1 MSLLGLGVVAIWHG
15 LTDEGRDGF
24 YEWHNTEHMPER
36 AAIRGF
42 LRGRRYS
49 DRQQPAEL
57 LTLYE
62 TLDTDVLT
70 SCEYLE
76 RLNAPTPWTVES
88 IRALTNLS
96 RALAEV
102 VFSRST
108 GDGAMVRAVKF
119 DVAGDDPAAIRD
131 RLVARLQSVA
141 LVDGVVGVHL
151 CATKLDASA
160 IQSVE
165 KKDQVLVQPAAW
177 TLMIE
182 FGGDLQDI
190 GTHHPMVADLLGP
203 EPDIGGLRSNLF
215 HLQVQVLGVEL
226 MRTGAESSASHLG
239 RSMLTSAA
247 CQP

>member
-1 MSLLGLGVVAIWHG
+1 MSLLGRGVVAIWHG
-15 LTDEGRDGF
+15 LKDEGRHDF

-70 SCEYLE
+70 SPAYLA
-76 RLNAPTPWTVES
+76 RLNAPTPWTVDS
-88 IRALTNLS
+88 IRAFTNIS

-108 GDGAMVRAVKF
+108 GDGAVVRALKF
-119 DVAGDDPAAIRD
+119 DVAGADAARLRD
-131 RLVARLQSVA
+131 RLVQRLQSIR

-151 CATKLDASA
+151 CATKIDASA
-160 IQSVE
+160 VPSVE
-165 KKDQVLVQPAAW
+165 KRDQVLARPAAW
-177 TLMIE
+177 TVLIE
-182 FGGDLQDI
+182 FGAELKDVGPA
-190 GTHHPMVADLLGP
+190 HPLVADVLGP
-203 EPDIGGLRSNLF
+203 EPVIIDLKSNVF
-215 HLQVQVLGVEL
+215 HIQYQVLGVEL
-226 MRTGAESSASHLG
+226 
-239 RSMLTSAA
+239 TSPAINPA
-247 CQP
+247 K